1 MPRGPYENLIYM
13 SDTNPILDIP
23 VDRID
28 GTPASLAEH
37 KGKVLLIVN
46 VASECG
52 FTPQYAGLE
61 ALYEKNRE
69 KGLVVCGFPA
79 NDFGAQEPGS
89 NEQIQSFCQ
98 SNFGVKFPMY
108 SKIAVTG
115 AERHALYNALVETAP
130 VTTGDTTDLRQHLRE
145 FGVEPTSP
153 PEVLWNFEK
162 FLIGRN
168 GNVVVRFS
176 PDIEP
181 NAPALL
187 DAIEAEINRTH

>member
-61 ALYEKNRE
+61 ALYEENRE

-98 SNFGVKFPMY
+98 SSFGVKFPMY
-108 SKIAVTG
+108 SKIVVTG

-130 VTTGDTTDLRQHLRE
+130 VTTGDTTDLRHHLRE
-145 FGVEPTSP
+145 FGVKPTSP

-168 GNVVVRFS
+168 GKVVVRFS

-181 NAPALL
+181 GDPGLR
-187 DAIEAEINRTH
+187 DAIEAEISRTH

>member
-28 GTPASLAEH
+28 GTSASLAEH

-108 SKIAVTG
+108 SKIVVTG
-115 AERHALYNALVETAP
+115 AERHPLYNALVESAP

-162 FLIGRN
+162 FLIGRD

-181 NAPALL
+181 SNPALL
-187 DAIEAEINRTH
+187 DAIEAEISRAH